1 MGSTNRFFGYWG
13 PENCLTCPFC
23 RPDKH
28 DEIRWGIMYGPWQN
42 GGRSHSIPVKWGTQ
56 MRTLDFWP
64 RQGKAQYCFF
74 IWRDKQQSK
83 INTQSTVSFFFLGMC
98 VCGVHT
104 YVYLY
109 LPVCVCAHVCKSH
122 GCLWRPKVGI
132 RNPPQSF
139 STSWIES
146 GSLRWTQSSWAS
158 FCGGSPY
165 FCLQNA
171 GITDMLLCPPDMYTC
186 SSPPVCVRSTLM
198 TEPFPSQL

>member
-1 MGSTNRFFGYWG
+1 MRLGEGSCMVLGRMVVEVAAFLLNEALRW
-13 PENCLTCPFC
+13 ELLTSDPGKV
-23 RPDKH
+23 KH
-28 DEIRWGIMYGPWQN
+28 STAFSYD
-42 GGRSHSIPVKWGTQ
+42 
-56 MRTLDFWP
+56 
-64 RQGKAQYCFF
+64 
-74 IWRDKQQSK
+74 K
-83 INTQSTVSFFFLGMC
+83 INNNPKLTHRALSLSFSW
-98 VCGVHT
+98 
-104 YVYLY
+104 
-109 LPVCVCAHVCKSH
+109 VCVCVVCIHTCTCICLCVCVHVCESH
-122 GCLWRPKVGI
+122 GCRCLWRPKVGI